1 MVSMISTLLPFLANL
16 GTSRFFA
23 TSTGNNSVLLDV
35 HQNSL
40 NCLADTVKYITSNS
54 SMMDYQQLVR
64 HALSLPLES
73 HKNSMGA
80 LVLAHSIISAEGKKG
95 IPYSVFQSA
104 MIQSSNDR
112 KEPDSG
118 TITHELTSRKITKLF
133 KK

>member
-1 MVSMISTLLPFLANL
+1 MVSMVSTLLPFLANL
-16 GTSRFFA
+16 GTSRFFQ

-40 NCLADTVKYITSNS
+40 NCLADAVMYITTNG
-54 SMMDYQQLVR
+54 SMLDYQQLVR
-64 HALSLPLES
+64 HALSLPLQN

-80 LVLAHSIISAEGKKG
+80 LILAHSIISVEGKNG

-104 MIQSSNDR
+104 LLQSSSDQ

-118 TITHELTSRKITKLF
+118 TLVHELQSRKITKLF